1 MITKLPKELENP
13 IDILLNNLSIKL
25 NPLFKKMNFTPNM
38 ITTLSLIFGF
48 TGLKFYNQKKIILSI
63 IFLWIAYLFDCM
75 DGIYAR
81 KYKMVS
87 KFGSYYDHIKDIT
100 LFFTFIYILVNKN
113 INLNKKI
120 NSALVLLLFGFFEAV
135 HIGCQEK
142 YYSKNSTD
150 KFLKFSKKLCK
161 IKKNIKNE
169 LKITKYLGGATIW
182 IVISLLIIYT
192 I

>member
-1 MITKLPKELENP
+1 M
-13 IDILLNNLSIKL
+13 
-25 NPLFKKMNFTPNM
+25 
-38 ITTLSLIFGF
+38 
-48 TGLKFYNQKKIILSI
+48 
-63 IFLWIAYLFDCM
+63 
-75 DGIYAR
+75 
-81 KYKMVS
+81 
-87 KFGSYYDHIKDIT
+87 
-100 LFFTFIYILVNKN
+100 
-113 INLNKKI
+113 
-120 NSALVLLLFGFFEAV
+120 LFGFFEAV